1 MLPIED
7 IEARRVEIAASPDL
21 AALHQQLIT
30 RAWPL
35 VERAPLIPTV
45 KALLSRDG
53 GVCPDDG
60 SPLLFDPW
68 SPVEHR
74 CLTCGRTFTGERHY
88 ANWARAQHLWIAE
101 RCAHLATLH
110 VLDGDPATG
119 ARARELLAGYFDL
132 YHQLPNRDNVLGPSH
147 LFFSTYLE
155 SIWMLDYLAAA
166 FLLREVDA
174 LSPDEISG
182 VDAIAEES
190 AAIIAGFNEGMSNRQ
205 TWHSAALTAIAAW
218 FGDEDLALT
227 AIEDR
232 TGLLGHL
239 ADGFGAD
246 GMWHEGENYHLF
258 ALRGLLL
265 GLQWSRIAGAELL
278 DNEAAAAH
286 LRQALMAPADTS
298 LPDFTFPARKDAR
311 FGVSLAHPAYL
322 ECWEAGLAWLG
333 DRSRPDAA
341 GWLATLYQQRPR
353 PAAQYDAYLHDAG
366 LPLPDMRAR
375 SDLSSWALWMMRPT
389 LPPAAVPWIGASCL
403 LPQQGLAVLRSGAQ
417 YWSVEC
423 GSDTAGVGHG
433 HPDRLHLTGFVDG
446 THWLPDP
453 GTGSYVTRDLFWYRS
468 TLAHN
473 APLIDGVDQAED
485 ASARC
490 DAFATRGDW
499 AWVSANADGTR
510 RSVVVGPEWTVDML
524 RHDGDAPHQLD
535 VPWHFNGAI
544 DMRTPG
550 TWHALD
556 DVTEFVDHVERFE
569 PDVDEP
575 VRLHVTSEA
584 AALDLW
590 FAGDGT
596 LLRANGPG
604 LPGHAERRA
613 FLLRRVHANHAT
625 FVTLLDRAGTVTAFA
640 WRNNVAT
647 ITDTDGVT
655 TVQFTGTT
663 AVVNRAGTTTELAGI
678 QPPPP
683 FKIAVMAELP
693 PHASTRAVR
702 VDASPALDGTWQGFR
717 RSAPLLL
724 NEEYH
729 YFRSE
734 EAYAGPDAF
743 SAVAYLNWSDDAIYL
758 GIEVRTPEV
767 VLRDDSAPPLA
778 MDNEAEDVNADGIQ
792 LYIDDAA
799 WLLRPS
805 ADATLTVR
813 AMASLPGVPLP
824 SGTWQRTANGYRM
837 TARIPVGDLLVGRH
851 ASVPFDLIVNEMHPD
866 RVRRAGQLVWS
877 GGPGWVYL
885 RGDRQPASRFGTL
898 ELIG

>member
-1 MLPIED
+1 MLPLED
-7 IEARRVEIAASPDL
+7 IEARRSQIAASADL

-35 VERAPLIPTV
+35 LERAPLIPTV
-45 KALLSRDG
+45 KAELSRDG

-74 CLTCGRTFTGERHY
+74 CMTCGRTFSGERHY
-88 ANWARAQHLWIAE
+88 ASWARAQHLWIAE

-132 YHQLPNRDNVLGPSH
+132 YHRLPNRDNVLGPSH

-155 SIWMLDYLAAA
+155 SVWMLDYLAAA

-174 LSPDEISG
+174 LSAEEIAG
-182 VDAIAEES
+182 VDAIAEAS
-190 AAIIAGFNEGMSNRQ
+190 ATIIAEFNEGMSNRQ

-227 AIEDR
+227 AIEGR

-278 DNEAAAAH
+278 ANEAAATH
-286 LRQALMAPADTS
+286 LSQALMAPADTS

-333 DRSRPDAA
+333 DRSRSDATV
-341 GWLATLYQQRPR
+341 WLATLYQQRPQA
-353 PAAQYDAYLHDAG
+353 AAQYDAYLHDSG
-366 LPLPDMRAR
+366 LPLPDTRAR
-375 SDLSSWALWMMRPT
+375 SDLSSWALWMMQPT
-389 LPPAAVPWIGASCL
+389 LPAAATPWVGASCL
-403 LPQQGLAVLRSGAQ
+403 LPQQGLAVLRHGAQ

-423 GSDTAGVGHG
+423 GNDTAGVGHG

-446 THWLPDP
+446 SHWLPDP

-473 APLIDGVDQAED
+473 APLIDGLDQPED
-485 ASARC
+485 AAARC

-499 AWVSANADGTR
+499 AWVSANWAGTR
-510 RSVVVGPEWTVDML
+510 RSVVVGPDWTLDML
-524 RHDGDAPHQLD
+524 RHDGDAPHRLD
-535 VPWHFNGAI
+535 VPWHVTGEI
-544 DMRTPG
+544 EMLTPG

-556 DVTEFVDHVERFE
+556 ESTEFVDHVERFE
-569 PDVDEP
+569 PDDDELW
-575 VRLHVTSEA
+575 RAHAISGA
-584 AALDLW
+584 ATLALW
-590 FAGDGT
+590 FAGDGE
-596 LLRANGPG
+596 LLRADGPG
-604 LPGHAERRA
+604 LPGRAERRA
-613 FLLRRVHANHAT
+613 FLLRRAHANHAT
-625 FVTLLDRAGTVTAFA
+625 FATVLDRRGGVTGFAWHNNIATVTDG
-640 WRNNVAT
+640 N
-647 ITDTDGVT
+647 GVT

-663 AVVNRAGTTTELAGI
+663 TVITRTGTTIELAGI
-678 QPPPP
+678 QPLPA

-693 PHASTRAVR
+693 PHASALAVR
-702 VDASPALDGTWQGFR
+702 VDAAPTLNGTLQGFR
-717 RSAPLLL
+717 CSAPLRL

-734 EAYAGPDAF
+734 EPYPGPDAF
-743 SAVAYLNWSDDAIYL
+743 SATAYVNWSDDAIYL
-758 GIEVRTPEV
+758 AIEVRKSDV
-767 VLRDDSAPPLA
+767 VLRDDAAPSLA
-778 MDNEAEDVNADGIQ
+778 MDNEAEDINADGIQ
-792 LYIDDAA
+792 VYIDDGA

-805 ADATLTVR
+805 PNDTLTVR
-813 AMASLPGVPLP
+813 AMSPLAAAPLP
-824 SGTWQRTANGYRM
+824 SGAWQHSGDGYRI
-837 TARIPVGDLLVGRH
+837 TARIPVGDMLVGRRDPL
-851 ASVPFDLIVNEMHPD
+851 PFDLIVNEMRPG
-866 RVRRAGQLVWS
+866 RARRAGQLVWS

-885 RGDRQPASRFGTL
+885 RGDRQPATRFGTL
-898 ELIG
+898 ELAE